1 MTSFQVYERIHN
13 LPFFFVIV
21 VFPCYY
27 TSLQQDIILNL
38 CTEFSS
44 GSRPRPVG
52 KRTPR
57 FPVSFSYE
65 NNNKEKYLAP
75 TRQGLKL
82 KANADDD
89 EVAHEIAMALAEA
102 SQRGSSP
109 QVSGTPNKRAESV
122 MSSPF
127 RNFQRKVMT

>member
-1 MTSFQVYERIHN
+1 M
-13 LPFFFVIV
+13 
-21 VFPCYY
+21 FPYFLSACCYAG
-27 TSLQQDIILNL
+27 LRQEQDIHLKYMYGFFL
-38 CTEFSS
+38 A

-65 NNNKEKYLAP
+65 NINIEKFFSP

-89 EVAHEIAMALAEA
+89 EVAHEIAIALAEA
-102 SQRGSSP
+102 SQSQRGGSP
-109 QVSGTPNKRAESV
+109 QVSGTLNKRAESV

-127 RNFQRKVMT
+127 RHAQRKVMV